1 MRASSFNALALL
13 LIAGFLLPACTPQ
26 GSGTDA
32 NSASDTS
39 ANPLLAL
46 EQRILADPNNAV
58 LFAQRARYYLSIDS
72 LRLAENDLRRAM
84 AIAPQAPEWPLELA
98 DLYYSRI
105 QLLEAEELLQQAA
118 DLDTNRVEA
127 LLKLS
132 ELKLV
137 QRDYKDA
144 MQLANQALRKEV
156 TNAQGYFLKGW
167 IHKEAGDT
175 ALAISSFRTAVE
187 QDPDFYD
194 AYIALGLLHAA
205 QHDPLALQYYNT
217 AIELRPNSVEAL
229 YNKGIYCQEH
239 GLDSLALVCYD
250 RIKEVAP
257 QNAMAYY
264 NAGYVLLT
272 ARGDTRK
279 ARAEFDRSI
288 ALLPTN
294 ANTYYNRGL
303 TYEQDGLLDSALTDY
318 LRALRLEPDAD
329 LPAKGLS
336 RLQRKGVKVVKP

>member
-1 MRASSFNALALL
+1 MRAPLLFVVVLL
-13 LIAGFLLPACTPQ
+13 LTACVNDGGVGAGTGA
-26 GSGTDA
+26 A
-32 NSASDTS
+32 DTS
-39 ANPLLAL
+39 SNPLLAL
-46 EQRILADPNNAV
+46 EQRILADPNNAA
-58 LFAQRARYYLSIDS
+58 LFAERARYHISIDS
-72 LRLAENDLRRAM
+72 LQLAENDLRRAM
-84 AIAPQAPEWPLELA
+84 AIDPRAPEWPLQLA
-98 DLYYSRI
+98 DLYYARVRI
-105 QLLEAEELLQQAA
+105 LEAEELLEKAA
-118 DLDTNRVEA
+118 ALDTSRVEA

-137 QRDYKDA
+137 QRAYKEA

-194 AYIALGLLHAA
+194 AYISLGLLHAS

-239 GLDSLALVCYD
+239 GLDSLALFCYD

-264 NAGYVLLT
+264 NAGYVHLT
-272 ARGDTRK
+272 LRGDSRK
-279 ARAEFDRSI
+279 ARTEFNRSI

-294 ANTYYNRGL
+294 ANSYYNRGL
-303 TYEQDGLLDSALTDY
+303 TYEEQGILDSALLDY
-318 LRALRLEPDAD
+318 QQALRLDPAAD
-329 LPAKGLS
+329 LPAEGLS
-336 RLQRKGVKVVKP
+336 RLQRKGLKVVRP

>member
-1 MRASSFNALALL
+1 MRVLLFFCVVLL
-13 LIAGFLLPACTPQ
+13 LSACTPKGPEQ
-26 GSGTDA
+26 DSSTA
-32 NSASDTS
+32 TDTS

-46 EQRILADPNNAV
+46 EQRILADPNNAA
-58 LFAQRARYYLSIDS
+58 LFAERARYFLSIDS

-84 AIAPQAPEWPLELA
+84 AIAPQAPEWPLQLA

-105 QLLEAEELLQQAA
+105 RLLEAEELLQQAA

-137 QRDYKDA
+137 QRSYKEA
-144 MQLANQALRKEV
+144 MQLANKALRKEV

-187 QDPDFYD
+187 QAPDFYD
-194 AYIALGLLHAA
+194 AYVSLGLLHAA

-229 YNKGIYCQEH
+229 YNKAMYCQEH
-239 GLDSLALVCYD
+239 GQDSIALRCYD

-264 NAGYVLLT
+264 NSGYIFLT
-272 ARGDTRK
+272 LRGEPAK
-279 ARAEFDRSI
+279 ARSEFTRSI

-294 ANTYYNRGL
+294 ANTFYNRGL
-303 TYEQDGLLDSALTDY
+303 TYEEQGILDSAMLDY
-318 LRALRLEPDAD
+318 QQALRLDPAAD
-329 LPAKGLS
+329 LPAEGLS
-336 RLQRKGVKVVKP
+336 RLQRKGVKVQKP

>member
-1 MRASSFNALALL
+1 MRASSFTALALL
-13 LIAGFLLPACTPQ
+13 FIAGFLLPACTPQ

-32 NSASDTS
+32 NSATDTS

-46 EQRILADPNNAV
+46 EQRILADPNNAA

-137 QRDYKDA
+137 QRSYKEA
-144 MQLANQALRKEV
+144 MQLANKALRKEV

-194 AYIALGLLHAA
+194 AYISLGLLHAA

-217 AIELRPNSVEAL
+217 AIDLRPNSVEAL
-229 YNKGIYCQEH
+229 YNKAMYCQEH
-239 GLDSLALVCYD
+239 GQDSLALVCYD
-250 RIKEVAP
+250 RIKVVAP

-264 NAGYVLLT
+264 NAGYIHLIL
-272 ARGDTRK
+272 RGDPAK
-279 ARAEFDRSI
+279 ARVEFTRSI

-294 ANTYYNRGL
+294 ANTFYNRGL
-303 TYEQDGLLDSALTDY
+303 TYEEQGILDSALLDY
-318 LRALRLEPDAD
+318 QQALRLDPAAD
-329 LPAKGLS
+329 LPAEGLS